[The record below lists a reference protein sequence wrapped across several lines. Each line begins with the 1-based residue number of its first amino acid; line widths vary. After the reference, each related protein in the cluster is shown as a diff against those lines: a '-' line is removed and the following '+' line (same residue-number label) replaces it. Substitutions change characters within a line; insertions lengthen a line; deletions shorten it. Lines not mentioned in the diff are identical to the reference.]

1 MSKLPFGAP
10 LYLYHDTSRPDLGMA
25 QIGDVDEGLQVMQR
39 GPIGRYRF
47 VQGGGEREAW
57 TTALY
62 ALTRAKFHPS
72 GAKTDEARSSL
83 RALAVEAGALVT
95 IRGCETVRSAIRARQ
110 TSGRRRGLE

>member
-95 IRGCETVRSAIRARQ
+95 IRGYETVRLAIRARQ
-110 TSGRRRGLE
+110 ISGRRRGSE